1 MCNYFFKQI
10 PTATNAHGASNS
22 TQYPKPSTYG
32 SGYGSGYDALGQSQD
47 YSKGGY
53 VGNTQGQ
60 TKGTGANASSTGTTG
75 NDLSAMYGKSHT
87 AIGKV
92 NVSITEVSF

>member
-1 MCNYFFKQI
+1 M
-10 PTATNAHGASNS
+10 S
-22 TQYPKPSTYG
+22 
-32 SGYGSGYDALGQSQD
+32 QSQD

-60 TKGTGANASSTGTTG
+60 TKGTGANASSSGTTG

-92 NVSITEVSF
+92 NVRKKYLILIILFKSAVVAQCYRENMFYISLKFRLKRNVC